1 MWKKTNG
8 IDKVS
13 ARSAHFDDDMRYKD
27 GYLHIVLPLGVFFK
41 LIFAAALL
49 AASNLSAALAEVS
62 PATAPPAVFAPR
74 IKPVA
79 AASEA
84 LTVLTDLLG
93 SNKA

>member
-1 MWKKTNG
+1 MQEKLEFLFS
-8 IDKVS
+8 I
-13 ARSAHFDDDMRYKD
+13 
-27 GYLHIVLPLGVFFK
+27 LPFGVFFK

-62 PATAPPAVFAPR
+62 AVPAPPAVFAPR

-79 AASEA
+79 AASDA